1 MIQLAKV
8 VIVLLGIGLG
18 VLISYALIAQAE
30 TVVYQAPII
39 EIEQKVEEEPEP
51 KVVQIEIS
59 YTKESIIEKVRQAF
73 LDAPIMLEVAR
84 CESQYKIT
92 AHNTT
97 LNKDGTTDGGIFQ
110 LNSVH
115 DEELAALGLDK
126 FDPEDNIKFARI
138 LYDRS
143 GLQPWKS
150 SRDCW
155 GKYIAS

>member
-18 VLISYALIAQAE
+18 VLISYALIVQAE
-30 TVVYQAPII
+30 TIVYQAPII
-39 EIEQKVEEEPEP
+39 EIEQKVEPEP
-51 KVVQIEIS
+51 KVIQIEIS

-73 LDAPIMLEVAR
+73 LDVPIMLEVAR

-92 AHNTT
+92 AHNTK

-110 LNSVH
+110 LNSIH
-115 DEELAALGLDK
+115 DEELSSLGLNK
-126 FDPEDNIKFARI
+126 FDPEDNIRFARI

-143 GLQPWKS
+143 GLRPWNS
-150 SRDCW
+150 SKDCW
-155 GKYIAS
+155 GKHTAS

>member
-8 VIVLLGIGLG
+8 VIVLLGVLLG
-18 VLISYALIAQAE
+18 VLMSYALIARAE
-30 TVVYQAPII
+30 IIVYQAPVV
-39 EIEQKVEEEPEP
+39 EIEKKEVILEV
-51 KVVQIEIS
+51 K
-59 YTKESIIEKVRQAF
+59 YTRESIIEKVRLEF

-97 LNKDGTTDGGIFQ
+97 LNTDGTTDGGIFQ

-115 DEELAALGLDK
+115 DEELATLGLNK

-138 LYDRS
+138 LYDRK

>member
-30 TVVYQAPII
+30 TIVYQAPSI
-39 EIEQKVEEEPEP
+39 EIEQKVEQQPES
-51 KVVQIEIS
+51 KAIQIEIS
-59 YTKESIIEKVRQAF
+59 YTKERIIEKVRQAF
-73 LDAPIMLEVAR
+73 LDAPIMLEVAK

-97 LNKDGTTDGGIFQ
+97 LNTDGTTDGGIFQ
-110 LNSVH
+110 LNSIH
-115 DEELAALGLDK
+115 DEELTLLGLNK

-143 GLQPWKS
+143 GLRPWNS
-150 SRDCW
+150 SKDCW
-155 GKYIAS
+155 GKHIAS

>member
-39 EIEQKVEEEPEP
+39 EIEQKVEEKP
-51 KVVQIEIS
+51 KEIQIEIR
-59 YTKESIIEKVRQAF
+59 YTKESIVEKIKQAF
-73 LDAPIMLEVAR
+73 PDAPIMLEVAK
-84 CESQYKIT
+84 CESRYKID

-97 LNKDGTTDGGIFQ
+97 LNTDGTTDGGIFQ
-110 LNSVH
+110 LNSIH
-115 DEELAALGLDK
+115 DPELLKLGLDK
-126 FDPEDNIKFARI
+126 FDPEDNIRFARI

-143 GLQPWKS
+143 GLQPWES
-150 SRDCW
+150 SRGCW
-155 GKYIAS
+155 GKYTAS

>member
-1 MIQLAKV
+1 MKQLAKV
-8 VIVLLGIGLG
+8 VIVLLGLGLG
-18 VLISYALIAQAE
+18 VLISYALTVQAE
-30 TVVYQAPII
+30 VIVYQAPII
-39 EIEQKVEEEPEP
+39 EIEQKVEEKPEP

-73 LDAPIMLEVAR
+73 PDAPIMLEVAR

-92 AHNTT
+92 AHNTA

-115 DEELAALGLDK
+115 NQELTALGLDK
-126 FDPEDNIKFARI
+126 FDLEDNIRFARI
-138 LYDRS
+138 LYDRN

-150 SRDCW
+150 SEDCW
-155 GKYIAS
+155 SKHIAS

>member
-8 VIVLLGIGLG
+8 VIVLLGVGLG
-18 VLISYALIAQAE
+18 VLISYAWIAQAE
-30 TVVYQAPII
+30 VVVYQAPII
-39 EIEQKVEEEPEP
+39 EIEPER
-51 KVVQIEIS
+51 KEIQIEVS

-97 LNKDGTTDGGIFQ
+97 LNTDGTTDGGIFQ

-115 DEELAALGLDK
+115 DEELALLGLNK

-143 GLQPWKS
+143 GLKPWKS